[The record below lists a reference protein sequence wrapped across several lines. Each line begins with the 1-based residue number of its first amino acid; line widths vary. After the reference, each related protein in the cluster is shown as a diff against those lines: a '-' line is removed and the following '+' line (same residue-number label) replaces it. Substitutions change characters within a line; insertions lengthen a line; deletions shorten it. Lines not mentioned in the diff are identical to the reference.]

1 MNFYKNRILT
11 TLFFIFMSQSAFS
24 EVVSLYCQGRY
35 QTGELLQ
42 LRLDMDFDKNV
53 LIADNKTTPLI
64 IDDFNIMWRSEANG
78 VQFESMLNRWTG
90 ELTAT
95 MIEIQDVKPNFLNGI
110 CQTPDKIKF

>member
-1 MNFYKNRILT
+1 
-11 TLFFIFMSQSAFS
+11 MSQSAFS

-64 IDDFNIMWRSEANG
+64 IDDFNIMWSTF
-78 VQFESMLNRWTG
+78 VSSKIWIQHISSIMIWTISWNKY
-90 ELTAT
+90 TIIINT
-95 MIEIQDVKPNFLNGI
+95 
-110 CQTPDKIKF
+110 